1 MSRSGNAFAIKDP
14 CSPQR
19 SRFPSTGF
27 KKKLR
32 SSLRP
37 CSKKDT
43 HPVVRGHRRVVP
55 VVCKACRFSPLS
67 AAEDVTLNPFA
78 YIRMNIQHI
87 DSNMLADKKSP
98 RKVHFPFSLMF
109 HLHVLHTWFRTAGAP
124 GDKVQDFVSCGGLW
138 VVLSLVHPTRGYISC
153 CFQWAIN
160 IRGRYEG
167 NSPTEIPPRDFF
179 LVKSTLSDRIP
190 SVTVCK
196 TNKKL
201 SEMLFSKKENCT
213 KFLELKKQNSPPF
226 MHIYRT
232 VVLQKGKGSAGFLKL
247 FLQHILL

>member
-87 DSNMLADKKSP
+87 DSNMLADKKKPS
-98 RKVHFPFSLMF
+98 H
-109 HLHVLHTWFRTAGAP
+109 
-124 GDKVQDFVSCGGLW
+124 
-138 VVLSLVHPTRGYISC
+138 
-153 CFQWAIN
+153 
-160 IRGRYEG
+160 
-167 NSPTEIPPRDFF
+167 
-179 LVKSTLSDRIP
+179 STLSVFSNVPSARITHLIQDSRCTRWQSTGLCLLRGSVGC
-190 SVTVCK
+190 SVTCSS
-196 TNKKL
+196 NQGLHKL
-201 SEMLFSKKENCT
+201 LFSVGHKHT
-213 KFLELKKQNSPPF
+213 WAV
-226 MHIYRT
+226 R
-232 VVLQKGKGSAGFLKL
+232 G
-247 FLQHILL
+247 